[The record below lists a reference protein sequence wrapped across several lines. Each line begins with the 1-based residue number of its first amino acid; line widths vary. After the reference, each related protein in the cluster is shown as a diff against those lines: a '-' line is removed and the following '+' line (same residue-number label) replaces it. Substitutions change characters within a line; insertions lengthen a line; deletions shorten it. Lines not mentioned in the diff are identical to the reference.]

1 MRKRLGEILVAKG
14 LVTPEQVD
22 EALEAQRA
30 KGDRLGELLMRMK
43 LVTDAQVL
51 QAVAE
56 QLDLPFIDTIKSEDV
71 DVALVSRVPIA
82 YAKRRMMLPMR
93 VDPDTGRIV
102 TVVADPMAY
111 GSIDD
116 LSLFLDNELE
126 LVVAPSGVI
135 FDTINL
141 TYDKMSDTTD
151 EVMSGLEE
159 SQSAGDVYEE
169 PPDLID
175 VEDEEAP
182 IIRLVN
188 HLLFRAIK
196 ERASDIHIEPFEQD
210 ILVRFRI
217 DGVLYEVM
225 KPPKRF
231 QSSIASRVKIMANL
245 NIAEKRLPQDGRI
258 RIKIAGKDIDIRTSI
273 IPTAH
278 GERVVMR
285 LLDKSSVR
293 LDLEDLGLGGR
304 RFEQLVE
311 LISRP
316 HGILLV
322 TGPTGSGKT
331 TTLYAALVRRNN
343 PDVNILTVEDP
354 IEYQIRGIG
363 QMQVNP
369 KINLTFASGLR
380 SFLRQD
386 PDIILVGEI
395 RDIETAEIAVQAS
408 LTGHLVFSTLHTND
422 SASALTRLVDM
433 GVEPFLVS
441 SSLAGVMAQRL
452 VRVLCNSCKKPVTPK
467 ADQLKRIGLNE
478 SRLAGKQVYEPVGCD
493 ACLDTGYLGRTAIYE
508 IMQVDDA
515 TRAMVLRNVDAGTI
529 KKHAIEHNHMETLR
543 MDGADKVLEGRTSI
557 EEVLR
562 VTQSDVM

>member
-1 MRKRLGEILVAKG
+1 MRQRLGEILIEMG
-14 LVTPEQVD
+14 LVSAAQVD
-22 EALEAQRA
+22 EALEAQRE
-30 KGDRLGELLMRMK
+30 KGGRIGEVLMRMK
-43 LVTDAQVL
+43 LVTEIQVL
-51 QAVAE
+51 QALAR
-56 QLDLPFIDTIKSEDV
+56 QLGLPFHEKIVPEEIDATLISKI
-71 DVALVSRVPIA
+71 PIA
-82 YAKRRMMLPMR
+82 YAKRKMVLPMG
-93 VDPDTGRIV
+93 VDQSNGRIMV
-102 TVVADPMAY
+102 ACADPLDY
-111 GSIDD
+111 RTLDD
-116 LSLFLDNELE
+116 LSLFLTNEIE
-126 LVVAPSGVI
+126 PIVAPAGTI

-151 EVMSGLEE
+151 EVMSNLEE
-159 SQSAGDVYEE
+159 TQGYGESYEE
-169 PPDLID
+169 APDLID

-188 HLLFRAIK
+188 HLLFRAVK
-196 ERASDIHIEPFEQD
+196 ERASDIHIEPFEND
-210 ILVRFRI
+210 IVVRFRI
-217 DGVLYEVM
+217 DGVLYEIM

-231 QSSIASRVKIMANL
+231 QSSIASRIKIMASL

-293 LDLEDLGLGGR
+293 LDLNDLGLGGKK
-304 RFEQLVE
+304 FDMLLD
-311 LISRP
+311 LINRP
-316 HGILLV
+316 YGILLV

-331 TTLYAALVRRNN
+331 TTLYAALVRRNT

-395 RDIETAEIAVQAS
+395 RDLETAEIAIQAS

-433 GVEPFLVS
+433 GVEPFLVA
-441 SSLAGVMAQRL
+441 SSLAGVIAQRL
-452 VRVLCNSCKKPVTPK
+452 VRVLCNECKKSYIPT
-467 ADQLKRIGLNE
+467 AAQLSLIDLDQKRLEG
-478 SRLAGKQVYEPVGCD
+478 GKLYQHVGCSS
-493 ACLDTGYLGRTAIYE
+493 CLNTGYTGRTAIYE
-508 IMQVDDA
+508 MLQVTDEL
-515 TRAMVLRNVDAGTI
+515 RAMVLQNVDSTTI
-529 KKHAIEHNHMETLR
+529 KKYAVEKNHMETLR
-543 MDGADKVLEGRTSI
+543 MDGADKVIKGITSLEEI
-557 EEVLR
+557 LR
-562 VTQSDVM
+562 VTQADFA

>member
-1 MRKRLGEILVAKG
+1 VTPAQVDDALVAQRDKGGRLGEILIKMKAI
-14 LVTPEQVD
+14 D
-22 EALEAQRA
+22 ESQ
-30 KGDRLGELLMRMK
+30 M
-43 LVTDAQVL
+43 L
-51 QAVAE
+51 QALAR
-56 QLDLPFIDTIKSEDV
+56 QLGLPFQGGLRPEEVEVPLI
-71 DVALVSRVPIA
+71 SRIPIA
-82 YAKRRMMLPMR
+82 YAKRKLVLPLHVEGGTGKIR
-93 VDPDTGRIV
+93 VAC
-102 TVVADPMAY
+102 ADPLDYQSM
-111 GSIDD
+111 DD
-116 LSLFLDNELE
+116 LSLLLGGELE
-126 LVVAPSGVI
+126 LLVAPSGAI

-141 TYDKMSDTTD
+141 TYDKLSESTD
-151 EVMSGLEE
+151 EVMSDLEE
-159 SQSAGDVYEE
+159 EKGYGESYEE

-196 ERASDIHIEPFEQD
+196 ERASDIHLEPFETE
-210 ILVRFRI
+210 IVVRFRI

-231 QSSIASRVKIMANL
+231 QSSIASRIKIMASL

-258 RIKIAGKDIDIRTSI
+258 RIKIAGKDIDIRTSV

-285 LLDKSSVR
+285 LLDKSAVR
-293 LDLEDLGLGGR
+293 LDLGDLGLVGDK
-304 RFEQLVE
+304 FHLLED
-311 LISRP
+311 LIFRP
-316 HGILLV
+316 HGIILV

-331 TTLYAALVRRNN
+331 TTLYAALVRRNT

-354 IEYQIRGIG
+354 IEYQIKGIG
-363 QMQVNP
+363 QMQVSP

-395 RDIETAEIAVQAS
+395 RDLETAEIAIQAS

-441 SSLAGVMAQRL
+441 SSLVGVMAQRL
-452 VRVLCNSCKKPVTPK
+452 VRVLCNDCKKPVVPTAEEVRTLELQPEVL
-467 ADQLKRIGLNE
+467 QGRTVFT
-478 SRLAGKQVYEPVGCD
+478 SVGCPT
-493 ACLDTGYLGRTAIYE
+493 CLKTGYLGRTAIYE
-508 IMQVDDA
+508 IMMINDEI
-515 TRAMVLRNVDAGTI
+515 RALVLKNVDAGTI
-529 KKHAIEHNHMETLR
+529 KRMAIEKYGMETLR
-543 MDGADKVLEGRTSI
+543 MDGAHKVREGITSM

-562 VTQSDVM
+562 VTQADFA

>member
-1 MRKRLGEILVAKG
+1 MRKRLGEILVDLGVLTTDQVELARDSQREKG
-14 LVTPEQVD
+14 GRFGEVLIKMKLASEEQVQT
-22 EALEAQRA
+22 AL
-30 KGDRLGELLMRMK
+30 
-43 LVTDAQVL
+43 
-51 QAVAE
+51 AE
-56 QLDLPFIDTIKSEDV
+56 QLGLPFRDRLAPEEIDVGLI
-71 DVALVSRVPIA
+71 SRLPIG
-82 YAKRRMMLPMR
+82 YAKRNLVLPLQRDPITNHVR
-93 VDPDTGRIV
+93 VAC
-102 TVVADPMAY
+102 ADPLNY
-111 GSIDD
+111 GMLDD
-116 LSLFLDNELE
+116 LRLFLDGEIEPELA
-126 LVVAPSGVI
+126 LSGMI

-141 TYDKMSDTTD
+141 TYDKVGDTTAQVMSD
-151 EVMSGLEE
+151 LED
-159 SQSAGDVYEE
+159 SQSSGESYEE
-169 PPDLID
+169 APDLLD

-188 HLLFRAIK
+188 HLMFRAVK
-196 ERASDIHIEPFEQD
+196 ERASDIHIEPFENEQV
-210 ILVRFRI
+210 VRFRI

-231 QSSIASRVKIMANL
+231 QNSIASRVKIMASL

-278 GERVVMR
+278 GELVVMR

-293 LDLEDLGLGGR
+293 LELEELGLRGQK
-304 RFEQLVE
+304 FETMKN
-311 LISRP
+311 LIDRP
-316 HGILLV
+316 HGIILV

-331 TTLYAALVRRNN
+331 TTLYAALARLNT

-395 RDIETAEIAVQAS
+395 RDLETAEIAIQAS

-441 SSLAGVMAQRL
+441 SSLVGVVAQRL
-452 VRVLCNSCKKPVTPK
+452 VRVLCNECKKPVTATPE
-467 ADQLKRIGLNE
+467 QLAKINLKPEDVKGRPI
-478 SRLAGKQVYEPVGCD
+478 YHTVGCP
-493 ACLDTGYLGRTAIYE
+493 ACLNTGYMGREAIYE
-508 IMQVDDA
+508 IMLLDDEV
-515 TRAMVLRNVDAGTI
+515 RAMVLQNLDAGSI
-529 KKHAIEHNHMETLR
+529 KRHAIEKGMQTLR
-543 MDGADKVLEGRTSI
+543 DDGAIKVLEGLTSM

-562 VTQSDVM
+562 VTQEDVS